1 MRLFRYLPGAE
12 VSSSYRKEHDP
23 RFDRSLTRRGTA
35 DGVSSAALPPHKH
48 LKHEQDE
55 QPQQAAFA
63 AVLGLMDSL
72 SLRLCSAR
80 PSRVP
85 TPTTH
90 DQLTWTQW
98 PDCDTDLTGR

>member
-72 SLRLCSAR
+72 SQTVFGEALSSAHAAH
-80 PSRVP
+80 SR
-85 TPTTH
+85 
-90 DQLTWTQW
+90 
-98 PDCDTDLTGR
+98 GRNGQT